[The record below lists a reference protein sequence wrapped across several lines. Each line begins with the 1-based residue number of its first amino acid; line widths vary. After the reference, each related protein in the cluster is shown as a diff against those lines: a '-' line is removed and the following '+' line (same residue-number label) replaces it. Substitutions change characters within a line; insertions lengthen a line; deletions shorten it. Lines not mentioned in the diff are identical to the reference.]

1 MSSSC
6 SGIPGRLY
14 KTPGT
19 DFHKVYKNNMD
30 ENSCIA
36 SKNVIA
42 TVVKNE
48 KTTGLVSQASGRSTE
63 GYLKCQVDY

>member
-1 MSSSC
+1 M
-6 SGIPGRLY
+6 Y

-48 KTTGLVSQASGRSTE
+48 KTTGFCSTKN
-63 GYLKCQVDY
+63 GYRKTQKIRTPGPPPLI

>member
-1 MSSSC
+1 
-6 SGIPGRLY
+6 
-14 KTPGT
+14 
-19 DFHKVYKNNMD
+19 MD